1 MPGLVAQVPGLVAHL
16 SVSELEQRFTACS
29 DARTARQTQAI
40 WLLAKGHSFAE
51 AAAATAFSERWV
63 RRLCERYNAEGLDA
77 LGDRRRHNGAAP
89 RVLTPEVLDHLR
101 QRLAEP
107 PADGGVWT
115 SRKVADV
122 LARELGREQVAMQ
135 RGWEA
140 LKALGWSLQR
150 PRPRNPRAAAPDAA
164 QAFKKSWR
172 RPSTR
177 RKPVSRVCRS
187 SSMPSTSTASG

>member
-1 MPGLVAQVPGLVAHL
+1 MAGPVAHL
-16 SVSELEQRFTACS
+16 SVSELAERFTACR

-63 RRLCERYNAEGLDA
+63 RRLCERYNAEGVEA
-77 LGDRRRHNGAAP
+77 LGDRRRHNGAAASL
-89 RVLTPEVLDHLR
+89 LTPDVLERLR

-107 PADGGVWT
+107 PPDGGVWT
-115 SRKVADV
+115 SRTVADV
-122 LARELGREQVAMQ
+122 LAQDLGREQVAVQ

-150 PRPRNPRAAAPDAA
+150 PRPRNPRAATPEAA

-177 RKPVSRVCRS
+177 RRPVSRACRS
-187 SSMPSTSTASG
+187 SSTRWTSTASA

>member
-1 MPGLVAQVPGLVAHL
+1 MGGLVAHL
-16 SVSELEQRFTACS
+16 SVSELEKRFTACRE
-29 DARTARQTQAI
+29 ARTARQTQAI

-51 AAAATAFSERWV
+51 AAAATAYSERWV
-63 RRLCERYNAEGLDA
+63 RRLCDRYNAEGPDA
-77 LGDRRRHNGAAP
+77 LGDRRRDNGAAASI
-89 RVLTPEVLDHLR
+89 LTPEALDRLR
-101 QRLAEP
+101 ERLAEP

-140 LKALGWSLQR
+140 LKALGWSLQQ
-150 PRPRNPRAAAPDAA
+150 PRPRNPRAATPEAA

-177 RKPVSRVCRS
+177 KRLASLAYRS
-187 SSMPSTSTASG
+187 SSMPATSTASV

>member
-1 MPGLVAQVPGLVAHL
+1 MPGLVAHV
-16 SVSELEQRFTACS
+16 SVSELEKRFTACR

-51 AAAATAFSERWV
+51 AAAVTAFSERWV
-63 RRLCERYNAEGLDA
+63 RRLFDRYNAAGPDA
-77 LGDRRRHNGAAP
+77 LGDRRRDNGAAP
-89 RVLTPEVLDHLR
+89 SVLTPEALDRLR

-115 SRKVADV
+115 SRKVAGV
-122 LARELGREQVAMQ
+122 LAEELGREQVAMQ

-150 PRPRNPRAAAPDAA
+150 PRPRNPRAATPAAA

-172 RPSTR
+172 RSSTR
-177 RKPVSRVCRS
+177 RASASRVCRS
-187 SSMPSTSTASG
+187 SSMPATSTGSG

>member
-1 MPGLVAQVPGLVAHL
+1 MAGPVAHL
-16 SVSELEQRFTACS
+16 RVSELEKRLTACR
-29 DARTARQTQAI
+29 DARTALQTQAI
-40 WLLAKGHSFAE
+40 WLLAKGHSFAQ

-63 RRLCERYNAEGLDA
+63 RRLCDRYNAEGVEA
-77 LGDRRRHNGAAP
+77 LGDRRRHNGVAASL
-89 RVLTPEVLDHLR
+89 LTPDVLDRLR

-122 LARELGREQVAMQ
+122 LAQELGREQVGVQ

-150 PRPRNPRAAAPDAA
+150 PRPRNPRAATPEAA

-177 RKPVSRVCRS
+177 RTPVSRACRS
-187 SSMPSTSTASG
+187 SSMPATSIVSG